1 MSAQSSL
8 SAGLFRSELDAERS
22 ICSDR
27 RLAVARVPSS
37 RPGAT
42 QLTSVSG
49 ASATAMYI
57 VVTATLLTFANV
69 FLGLA
74 KVLNVEHPR

>member
-1 MSAQSSL
+1 
-8 SAGLFRSELDAERS
+8 
-22 ICSDR
+22 
-27 RLAVARVPSS
+27 
-37 RPGAT
+37 
-42 QLTSVSG
+42 
-49 ASATAMYI
+49 MYI